1 MAKSKKTAVIKDVG
15 AHIREQMDKSRSSVI
30 KKSAKA
36 HKG

>member
-1 MAKSKKTAVIKDVG
+1 MAKKKDKVIKNVDD
-15 AHIREQMDKSRSSVI
+15 HIREQMDKSRSSVI